1 MSPSIRSK
9 LRQAIGAVLLCAISF
24 GAQPLRAQTCT
35 NTVIANVVALD
46 QPFFWNRLGAM
57 QPQGMMFALER
68 DVIPKTGTQ
77 LGAGNARLRDGKR
90 PRPLVLR
97 VNVGDCLT
105 VNFTNL
111 LTQFTAASR
120 PSSQVVDPGSGLVQD
135 FGEQPATRNTSVH
148 VIGMQL
154 VGGIGS
160 DGSNVGKNPSSLV
173 APGGSATYTLY
184 AEREGGFLMYGAG
197 ATTGGEGDGGSITDG
212 LFGAVNVEPRG
223 AEWYRSQVTREDMQV
238 ATTSTVGGG
247 LPVLDYDA
255 VYPAGP
261 QAGLPVLSMT
271 MKAGVACH
279 PSTEDGC
286 EIVHSDLTAVITGA
300 GRGFWGGATSAD
312 ECEQA
317 EKGFPRN
324 TVLRNRCEPFR
335 EYTII
340 FHDEIGAVQAFPA
353 VFNDPVLN
361 YTMHGVVDG
370 FAINYGTGGIGSEI
384 LANRLSVGPMWN
396 CPECK
401 YEEFFLTS
409 WAVGDVAQVVDIPAN
424 VADATGTLITGPK
437 ATKVL
442 YPDDPSNVYHSYI
455 SDHVKFRN
463 IHAGPKEHHVFHLH
477 SHQWVTTGDSDNSSY
492 DDSQAIGPGA
502 SYTYEIT
509 YDGGGNRNHTPGDAI
524 FHCHFYPHFAQ
535 GMWAMWRNHDVF
547 EWGTQLEANGV
558 PVAGNLWETRA
569 LPDGEIATGAP
580 TPGLVPLPGKPMAPM
595 PTATMPGYP
604 YYIPGVPGHRP
615 PQPAL
620 DFAKDGSGND
630 IDGGLPRHVVV
641 NSEADATDLLAGR
654 VAQTPD
660 ALGVQNVALTSGSFV
675 GPFNSPWYFITS
687 TSGRSEFPATNRL
700 DFTKESKELN
710 AVALPETG
718 TPLELNAMAYHAQRL
733 HPTFVQPR
741 SALEVATAGDFVTN
755 GRPPAQGAPYAD
767 PCVDDAGQA
776 LGVPITYKGA
786 AFQLDAKY
794 TKTGWHHFQHRM
806 LGLDMDIGAFMTG
819 AKPPEPFFIR
829 ANTDHC
835 ITYWLTNLLPK
846 NYEMDD
852 FQVRTPTDVMGQH
865 IHLVKFDVTSSDGS
879 GNGYNYEDG
888 SLSPEEVRERIAAI
902 NARNG
907 IILANGTGNRG
918 LLAPKDHPFFK
929 NVAAVKSNS
938 WGDLALGAQSTVQ
951 RWYSDETEDRRG
963 RDRTLRTVFTHDHFA
978 PSTQQQAGYYAG
990 LVIEPKG
997 STWKDNATGVALNT
1011 RQDGGPTSWQA
1022 VIDLTSST
1030 DCGTSC
1036 GKPAEDWGHNS
1047 TMDWNKTR
1055 SFREFMLEFADMQLA
1070 YNKNMTVSGTASP
1083 KPAQQ
1088 TITDAVSGVTTTGY
1102 FDPNPGRP
1110 WVINPPARD
1119 EVLLNPAVPGG
1130 LELTVPALSCPTLD
1144 GSFVA
1149 PPCPEAIS
1157 ANDPGLMTVNYRAE
1171 PIALRVADKD
1181 PSQPGSPVQAA
1192 GAAGDLGKAFRS
1204 DVTRAIPELNSQ
1216 PAFYPPLN
1224 PGVKPGDPF
1233 TPLMRAFQ
1241 GDKVQIRTLVG
1252 AHEEG
1257 HNFSIHGLNWLFEPS
1272 WGNSGYRNSQM
1283 MGISEHFEFDVGQSA
1298 PVKGGSAFEDYLYTP
1313 GSANDD
1319 LWTGTW
1325 GLLRV
1330 YMDPSYAPDLLKL
1343 PSNPKGKSPPVANP
1357 GEFAGVCSKVAPAKK
1372 FDLVAVLARDVLPG
1386 GAVVYNTGP
1395 GGRDK
1400 LQDPSAILYVQK
1412 SDLGS
1417 DGKLKAGV
1425 PVEPLVLRVNAGDCV
1440 FVTLSSKVTNPPD
1453 VPGYSTY
1460 PMIVNHFNANQVAP
1474 SSRIGLHASL
1484 LDFDMF
1490 DSDGMEVGMNPTQ
1503 TTVAGGLPVTY
1514 KWYAGEATIC
1524 LNRFAYEEHPE
1535 CFLADKVTRKTE
1547 GTRVAVPMEYG
1558 AVPLLPADPIEQP
1571 GKGAVGALVVEPA
1584 GAVCTPDAGH
1594 RTSAKCTNLDG
1605 SKFRDLVVVFQ
1616 DAVNLQRVHAGGP
1629 ATAVKNGAAAEDPE
1643 DSGQEGLNYRTEP
1656 FWQRLGYEP
1665 DCPLN
1670 GGHAGSDCGLSGV
1683 TATRDIDY
1691 TNVLSNSLVGG
1702 DPQTPV
1708 FTADPGTPVRFR
1720 VVHPGGHAR
1729 NHVFQLHGH
1738 IWQQLP
1744 WKERSAKIGENR
1756 QVSDP
1761 IAGTVNPTGKWISE
1775 WKGSQEGI
1783 GSTSAFNIVPQNG
1796 AGGKNRVKGD
1806 YLFRDQASFQFD
1818 GGIWGILR
1826 VCTGGDTG
1834 TCSQ

>member
-1 MSPSIRSK
+1 MI
-9 LRQAIGAVLLCAISF
+9 LF
-24 GAQPLRAQTCT
+24 GAHPLGAEQAGPCAR
-35 NTVIANVVALD
+35 TVSANVVALD

-57 QPQGMMFALER
+57 QPHGMMFALRR
-68 DVIPKTGTQ
+68 DVISKDGSPT
-77 LGAGNARLRDGKR
+77 LIAGNVKLRDGKR

-97 VNVGDCLT
+97 VNVGDCLR
-105 VNFTNL
+105 VNFANL
-111 LTQFTAASR
+111 LTDFTAASR
-120 PSSQVVDPGSGLVQD
+120 PSSQLVDPVSGLVQD

-154 VGGIGS
+154 VGGIAS

-197 ATTGGEGDGGSITDG
+197 ATTGGEGDGGSLAAG

-223 AEWYRSQVTREDMQV
+223 AEWYRSQVTRADMDI
-238 ATTSTVGGG
+238 AAMPGTVGGG
-247 LPVLDYDA
+247 LPVLDYDKL
-255 VYPAGP
+255 YPVGHA

-271 MKAGVACH
+271 MKGTAACH

-286 EIVHSDLTAVITGA
+286 EIVHSDLTAIITGT
-300 GRGFWGGATSAD
+300 GRHFWGDATTA
-312 ECEQA
+312 EACEQSA
-317 EKGFPRN
+317 NGFPRN
-324 TVLRNRCEPFR
+324 TTLRNRCEPFR

-340 FHDEIGAVQAFPA
+340 FHDEIGAIQAFPA

-361 YTMHGVVDG
+361 YTLHGVVDG

-384 LANRLSVGPMWN
+384 LANRLAVGPMWN

-409 WAVGDVAQVVDIPAN
+409 WAVGDAAQVVDIPAN

-455 SDHVKFRN
+455 NDHVKFRN

-492 DDSQAIGPGA
+492 LDSQAIGPGA

-509 YDGGGNRNHTPGDAI
+509 YDGSGNRNHTPGDAI

-547 EWGTQLEANGV
+547 EWGTQLDASGV
-558 PVAGNLWETRA
+558 PIAGNLWETRA
-569 LPDGEIATGAP
+569 LPDGEIATGSP

-641 NSEADATDLLAGR
+641 NSEADAADLLEGR
-654 VAQTPD
+654 VAQTPADRD
-660 ALGVQNVALTSGSFV
+660 AVALTAGDISGP
-675 GPFNSPWYFITS
+675 GNSPWKFIAS
-687 TSGRSEFPATNRL
+687 SSGLSEFPATNRL
-700 DFTKESKELN
+700 DFSKESKELN
-710 AVALPETG
+710 AVELPQAG
-718 TPLELNAMAYHAQRL
+718 TPLEQAAMAYHAQRT
-733 HPTFVQPR
+733 HSTFLQPR
-741 SALEVATAGDFVTN
+741 STTETAASGLFVTN
-755 GRPPAQGAPYAD
+755 GRPPVPGAPYAD
-767 PCVDDAGQA
+767 PCVDDAGNA
-776 LGVPITYKGA
+776 LGVPILYKGA

-806 LGLDMDIGAFMTG
+806 LGLDEDIGNFMTG

-829 ANTDHC
+829 ANTNHC

-888 SLSPEEVRERIAAI
+888 SLSPEEVRERIDAI
-902 NARNG
+902 NARTGTGGPG
-907 IILANGTGNRG
+907 IITNATGARTS
-918 LLAPKDHPFFK
+918 LVAKEHPFFK
-929 NVAAVKSNS
+929 NVTAVKSNS
-938 WGDLALGAQSTVQ
+938 WGNLALGAQSTVQ

-1022 VIDLTSST
+1022 VIDLTSSS
-1030 DCGTSC
+1030 DCGTTC
-1036 GKPAEDWGHNS
+1036 GMSAVDWNNNS
-1047 TMDWNKTR
+1047 TPDWAKTR
-1055 SFREFMLEFADMQLA
+1055 SYREFMLEYQDMQLA

-1083 KPAQQ
+1083 KPVAR
-1088 TITDAVSGVTTTGY
+1088 TITDGVSGVTTTGY
-1102 FDPNPGRP
+1102 FDPNIGRP

-1119 EVLLNPAVPGG
+1119 EVPLAPGVAG
-1130 LELTVPALSCPTLD
+1130 GTVLTVPALQCPTTNATI
-1144 GSFVA
+1144 VA
-1149 PPCPEAIS
+1149 PPCPEAI
-1157 ANDPGLMTVNYRAE
+1157 AADDPGMMTVNYRAE
-1171 PIALRVADKD
+1171 PLALRVADRD
-1181 PSQPGSPVQAA
+1181 PSRPGSPVQAT
-1192 GAAGDLGKAFRS
+1192 GDAGDLAMAFS
-1204 DVTRAIPELNSQ
+1204 SNVTRAIPELNSQ
-1216 PAFYPPLN
+1216 PGFYPPLN
-1224 PGVKPGDPF
+1224 PGVLPRDPF
-1233 TPLMRAFQ
+1233 TPLMRAFSN
-1241 GDKVQIRTLVG
+1241 DKVQIRMLVG

-1257 HNFSIHGLNWLFEPS
+1257 HNFSIHGQSWLFEPS

-1283 MGISEHFEFDVGQSA
+1283 TGISEHFEFDVGEA
-1298 PVKGGSAFEDYLYTP
+1298 AVVKPGRKFEDYLYKP
-1313 GSANDD
+1313 GNANDD
-1319 LWTGTW
+1319 LWSGTW
-1325 GLLRV
+1325 GLLRI
-1330 YMDPSYAPDLLKL
+1330 YTDPTAAPDLLKL
-1343 PSNPKGKSPPVANP
+1343 PNNPSGTTPSAANASQ
-1357 GEFAGVCSKVAPAKK
+1357 FAGICSNTAAKK
-1372 FDLVAVLARDVLPG
+1372 SFDLVAVLARDVLPG

-1395 GGRDK
+1395 GGRDILK
-1400 LQDPSAILYVQK
+1400 DPAAMLYVHK
-1412 SDLGS
+1412 TDLGS

-1425 PVEPLVLRVNAGDCV
+1425 PVEPLVLRVNAGDCISV
-1440 FVTLSSKVTNPPD
+1440 SLESRLTNPPD
-1453 VPGYSTY
+1453 TPGYSTY
-1460 PMIVNHFNANQVAP
+1460 PMIVNRFNANQVAP
-1474 SSRIGLHASL
+1474 SSRAGLHVAL
-1484 LDFDMF
+1484 LKYDIF
-1490 DSDGMEVGMNPTQ
+1490 SGDGMNVGMNPIQ
-1503 TTVAGGLPVTY
+1503 TTVAGTPVKY
-1514 KWYAGEATIC
+1514 QWYAGDVTIC
-1524 LNRFAYEEHPE
+1524 LTRYTKEEHPE
-1535 CFLADKVTRKTE
+1535 CFNADGTQKKE
-1547 GTRVAVPMEYG
+1547 GSRVAVPMEYG
-1558 AVPLLPADPIEQP
+1558 AVPLMPADPIEQP

-1584 GAVCTPDAGH
+1584 GATCTTDPGH
-1594 RTSAKCTNLDG
+1594 RTSATCTLPNG
-1605 SKFRDLVVVFQ
+1605 TKFRDLVVVFQ
-1616 DAVNLQRVHAGGP
+1616 DAVNLQRVPSGGT
-1629 ATAVKNGAAAEDPE
+1629 ATAVKNTAAAEDPE
-1643 DSGQEGLNYRTEP
+1643 DSGQKGLNYRSEP
-1656 FWQRLGYEP
+1656 FWQRLRYEP

-1670 GGHAGSDCGLSGV
+1670 GGHAGAECGNGV

-1691 TNVLSNSLVGG
+1691 TNVLSNGLVGG

-1708 FTADPGTPVRFR
+1708 FTATPGTQVRFR
-1720 VVHPGGHAR
+1720 VVHPGGHGR

-1744 WKERSAKIGENR
+1744 WIERSAKIGENR
-1756 QVSDP
+1756 ELNDP
-1761 IAGTVNPTGKWISE
+1761 IAGTVKPNGKWLSE

-1783 GSTSAFNIVPQNG
+1783 GPSSHFNLVPQNG
-1796 AGGKNRVKGD
+1796 AGGKDKVSGD
-1806 YLFRDQASFQFD
+1806 YLFRDQSSFQFD

-1826 VCTGGDTG
+1826 VCLNGDSG
-1834 TCSQ
+1834 SCQ